1 MLPFNFI
8 HKCAGIYSMHR
19 MLVNIFYYVSM
30 LDELERARKQNCVEK
45 NGNTTLTFF
54 LEINRQIVI
63 QERDC

>member
-8 HKCAGIYSMHR
+8 HKCAGIQYG
-19 MLVNIFYYVSM
+19 MLGHIFYDFSIS
-30 LDELERARKQNCVEK
+30 DELEIARKQNCVEK